1 MTFNDKVRE
10 EYTVKGEHLVARA
23 KELVHQGNV
32 KRLIVKDES
41 GQALIEV
48 PLTVGIV
55 GAMMLPVWVALG
67 AMAALA
73 NNFTLEVETRE

>member
-10 EYTVKGEHLVARA
+10 EYKVKGEHLVARA

-55 GAMMLPVWVALG
+55 GALMLPVWVALG